1 MIRPSPPAAG
11 QDPEQPDEPDRLPA
25 EPPGPPGPP
34 GPERRRP
41 PRAVRRRRWRRTVAW
56 AIVGL
61 LAATVAFYAGGG
73 WYFAD
78 RLYAQGLSA
87 AAKRAATPTYDI
99 PVRSIGG
106 GTATFVEPNGR
117 PEVGKPGV
125 WGVRWPGGYGIA
137 GPITAR
143 AGSAV
148 TRDFRLVTG
157 TPPAAG
163 STVGFDDSVYPVNP
177 KVGAGL
183 DFRNVSYPGPLGRYP
198 AWLVPGTASTWVI
211 TVHGNS
217 LSRLDT
223 IKVVPTLHS
232 MGLPVLM
239 ASYRNDPG
247 APSAPD
253 GQLGYGRT
261 EWPDLQAAVRY
272 ALDNGARRVVLLGYS
287 MGGAVVVSFLLH
299 SALASE
305 VSAAVLDAPVL
316 DFSAAVDLGASQQR
330 LPVLGLPLPAS
341 LTWVAKELAAI
352 RYGVGW
358 SRLDYL
364 HRAGQLKTPILLFQ
378 GGADRTVP
386 PSGSDALARARPDLV
401 TYVRVPGAD
410 HLEEWN
416 LNPIRYDA
424 TLRAFLTAHGG

>member
-1 MIRPSPPAAG
+1 MTTLSPPPADAP
-11 QDPEQPDEPDRLPA
+11 PEQRST
-25 EPPGPPGPP
+25 
-34 GPERRRP
+34 RP
-41 PRAVRRRRWRRTVAW
+41 PQRRRWRRALWW
-56 AIVGL
+56 AIAAL
-61 LAATVAFYAGGG
+61 LVATVAFYAGGG
-73 WYFAD
+73 WFFSN
-78 RLYAQGLSA
+78 RLYAQGLSG
-87 AAKRAATPTYDI
+87 AAKRAAVPTYDI
-99 PVRSIGG
+99 PVRSIAG
-106 GTATFVEPNGR
+106 GTATFVEPAGR

-143 AGSAV
+143 AGPVV
-148 TRDFRLVTG
+148 TRDFRVVTG
-157 TPPAAG
+157 TVPAAG
-163 STVGFDDSVYPVNP
+163 SSVGFDDSVYPVNP

-272 ALDNGARRVVLLGYS
+272 ALDNGAHRVVLLGYS
-287 MGGAVVVSFLLH
+287 MGGAIVVSFLLH
-299 SALASE
+299 SALASA

-330 LPVLGLPLPAS
+330 LPVVGLPLPGS

-352 RYGVGW
+352 RYGVDW

-364 HRAGQLKTPILLFQ
+364 RRAGQLKTPILLFQ

-386 PSGSDALARARPDLV
+386 PSGSDALAQARPDLV

-416 LNPIRYDA
+416 LNPTRYDA
-424 TLRAFLTAHGG
+424 TLRAFLTAHDG